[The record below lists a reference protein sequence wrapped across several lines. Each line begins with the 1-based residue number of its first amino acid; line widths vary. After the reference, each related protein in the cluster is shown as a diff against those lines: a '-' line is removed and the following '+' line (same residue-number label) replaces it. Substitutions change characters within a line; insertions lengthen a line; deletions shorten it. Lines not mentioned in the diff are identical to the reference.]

1 MRFLKILVLLFTVA
15 SVMSSFDAGIITPAE
30 AKSGKHRTKSHGRKS
45 KKVAVENVWDRLCNG
60 LRIPIYGPSPYGSQQ
75 LAVLPNKS
83 ASPSEAGSMANSKSS
98 STKDKTGRISSVII
112 PKKSANGEP
121 STSDTSRIKH
131 VFSNKKA
138 SGLTAEDHAKD
149 HYTALGRLKLAPK
162 EPKDPKLKRLY
173 KNKGSSEISANT
185 ASDSVF
191 KSGTI
196 QRYRTRLGLHPELY
210 KNGPAKDGLAT
221 DDLSNSLKKR
231 GGSEKPSSENAQ
243 LVINGCADF
252 NKNSVIPLVKQ
263 GLLSSHYMQLA
274 EECRLR
280 QNASYARIN
289 RHIGGYGR
297 DYLQR
302 VGERARPYLYHIVD
316 SLAKYGLPIDLA
328 LLPIVESAYQPTA
341 LSSANAA
348 GIWQFIPSTGREFR
362 LAQTADYDERL
373 NIIAETQA
381 AVRFLSGLRDHYG
394 GDWWLTLAAYN
405 AGPGTVDDAI
415 SRNREAGLGRDFWS
429 LDLPSETMD
438 YVPRLL
444 ALSSI
449 FRNVGASGL
458 KLRPLKN
465 EPYFIKVNIDREIEA
480 NHLANKDLSAIAKL
494 ASFDAEE
501 FGFLNAAYLKPTL
514 PTGQPLS
521 FLLPIR
527 NANLLHQSL
536 AFLAQANKNQAAPP
550 PPAALITKTSQ
561 SKTDIP
567 LISLQLDEE
576 PQIFS
581 NKQQIKIFD
590 KNNPILAK
598 QNEVDKANKYADK
611 EDWVVHYLE
620 NGESLKTVADF
631 HGVDEEL
638 LREANHIK
646 RKQVVSLGQRLLVPL
661 KFLTLEPT
669 KKRHPSI
676 LFNSLSDSSSLRLL
690 LENELS

>member
-1 MRFLKILVLLFTVA
+1 MQFLKILILLLIFA
-15 SVMSSFDAGIITPAE
+15 SVASSFDAVIISPAE
-30 AKSGKHRTKSHGRKS
+30 AKSGKHRTKSHGRKN
-45 KKVAVENVWDRLCNG
+45 KKVAVENLWDRLSNG

-75 LAVLPNKS
+75 LAVLPNKP
-83 ASPSEAGSMANSKSS
+83 ALPGDAS
-98 STKDKTGRISSVII
+98 STAKSRNAATNEKTSRISSVII
-112 PKKSANGEP
+112 PKKSVNGELP
-121 STSDTSRIKH
+121 ISDTSRIRH
-131 VFSNKKA
+131 VLGSNKKA
-138 SGLTAEDHAKD
+138 NELTEQNPAKD

-162 EPKDPKLKRLY
+162 EPKDSRLKRLY
-173 KNKGSSEISANT
+173 KNKGNSELSANS
-185 ASDSVF
+185 ASGSVF
-191 KSGTI
+191 KSDTI

-210 KNGPAKDGLAT
+210 KNGRAN
-221 DDLSNSLKKR
+221 DDLAAGDSPKSHKKSDDSAKSSL
-231 GGSEKPSSENAQ
+231 GNTQ

-252 NKNSVIPLVKQ
+252 NKSSVMPLVRQ

-316 SLAKYGLPIDLA
+316 ALAKYGLPMDLA

-341 LSSANAA
+341 LSTASAA
-348 GIWQFIPSTGREFR
+348 GIWQFIPSTGREFG
-362 LAQTADYDERL
+362 LKQSVDYDERL
-373 NIIAETQA
+373 HIMAETQA

-394 GDWWLTLAAYN
+394 GDWWLALAAYN
-405 AGPGTVDDAI
+405 AGQGTVDTAI
-415 SRNREAGLGRDFWS
+415 NRNREAGLGRDFWS
-429 LDLPSETMD
+429 LDLPAETMD

-465 EPYFIKVNIDREIEA
+465 EPYFIKVNIDREIEI

-514 PTGQPLS
+514 PMGQSLS

-536 AFLAQANKNQAAPP
+536 AFLAQANKNQPPAP
-550 PPAALITKTSQ
+550 PPAALI
-561 SKTDIP
+561 
-567 LISLQLDEE
+567 
-576 PQIFS
+576 
-581 NKQQIKIFD
+581 
-590 KNNPILAK
+590 A
-598 QNEVDKANKYADK
+598 KANQAKAD
-611 EDWVVHYLE
+611 
-620 NGESLKTVADF
+620 
-631 HGVDEEL
+631 
-638 LREANHIK
+638 
-646 RKQVVSLGQRLLVPL
+646 
-661 KFLTLEPT
+661 
-669 KKRHPSI
+669 
-676 LFNSLSDSSSLRLL
+676 
-690 LENELS
+690 